1 MAPLHTS
8 QSPLERDD
16 WPAGRRI
23 LVTGG
28 AGFIGTTCCRRLL
41 EAGAE
46 VVGLDSMSHG
56 SSDRDEKQRHLSR
69 IREASGG
76 VDEGA
81 AFEFVEADVRDTDAL
96 SRLLDDRAIDAVVHL
111 AALAGVRGSID
122 RPEAYIDINE
132 RGTMSLL
139 RAAERA
145 GVDRMVLA
153 GSSSVYGR
161 SGVDGP
167 CHESQAADAPTS
179 PYAASK
185 RSMEMHARAFSHL
198 HDLSVS
204 VVRFFTVYGPR
215 QRPDMAIR
223 KFMERIFKGETLPLY
238 GDGSSCRCYTYVDD
252 AVDGLLSAL
261 RRGGEFRVF
270 NIGGKQTVRLDELV
284 DALDAVADRAVEVK
298 YLPEQPG
305 DVPATRAD
313 LTRAQRELGYA
324 PQINLREGLE
334 RMWHWLV
341 ETKGRAASAPARQTK
356 EAPPSVATGVRR

>member
-1 MAPLHTS
+1 MAPLQTS

-16 WPAGRRI
+16 WPVGRRI

-46 VVGLDSMSHG
+46 VIGLDSMTHG
-56 SSDRDEKQRHLSR
+56 SSDRGEKERHLSR
-69 IREASGG
+69 IREAA
-76 VDEGA
+76 VDVDKSS
-81 AFEFVEADVRDTDAL
+81 FEFVEADVRDTEAL
-96 SRLLDDRAIDAVVHL
+96 SCLLDERGIDAVVHL

-139 RAAERA
+139 RAAEQA
-145 GVDRMVLA
+145 GVDRLVLA

-167 CHESQAADAPTS
+167 CNESQAADSPTS

-223 KFMERIFKGETLPLY
+223 KFMERIFNGETLPLY

-261 RRGGEFRVF
+261 RRSGDFRVF
-270 NIGGKQTVRLDELV
+270 NIGGDQTVRLDELV
-284 DALDAVADRAVEVK
+284 DVLDAVAEPAVKVE

-313 LTRAQRELGYA
+313 LARARRELGYH
-324 PQINLREGLE
+324 PEVNLREGIE
-334 RMWHWLV
+334 QMWRWLV
-341 ETKGRAASAPARQTK
+341 ETKGRAPSAPAPQAQK
-356 EAPPSVATGVRR
+356 ADSSVAAGLRR